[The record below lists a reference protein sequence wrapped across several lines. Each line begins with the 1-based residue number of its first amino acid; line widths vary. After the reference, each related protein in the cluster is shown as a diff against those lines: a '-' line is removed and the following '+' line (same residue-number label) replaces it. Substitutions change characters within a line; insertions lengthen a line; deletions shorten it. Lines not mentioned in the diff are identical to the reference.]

1 VKEEDDY
8 PFDVPPSKS
17 GDSPL
22 AGDKPSDH
30 VDSFREE
37 EAEPNEEGAESEQV
51 GSGSEDVG
59 SGAQDVEAEPK
70 DVEAGSEE
78 GASRL
83 DKLRVGSY

>member
-37 EAEPNEEGAESEQV
+37 EAEPNEEGAESEKTR
-51 GSGSEDVG
+51 SDSEDVG
-59 SGAQDVEAEPK
+59 AGVEDAGPESEDVEAS
-70 DVEAGSEE
+70 SEE